1 MMEHQ
6 ISPGQGSR
14 RRRRRIGRGNA
25 AGQGTYAGKGLKGQ
39 KARSGKGP
47 RPGFEGGQLPLIK
60 RLPEKRG
67 FTNIFKERYSLV
79 NVGDLESY
87 AGDEP
92 ITKEMLRDLG
102 LVKNL
107 KHPIKILGDGD
118 LTKSVTIQADK
129 FSGTA
134 KQKIEKAG
142 GKVEEVSN

>member
-1 MMEHQ
+1 M
-6 ISPGQGSR
+6 
-14 RRRRRIGRGNA
+14 
-25 AGQGTYAGKGLKGQ
+25 
-39 KARSGKGP
+39 
-47 RPGFEGGQLPLIK
+47 PLIK

-118 LTKSVTIQADK
+118 LTKSVTVQADK

-142 GKVEEVSN
+142 GKAEEVSN

>member
-6 ISPGQGSR
+6 ISPRSGSR

-25 AGQGTYAGKGLKGQ
+25 AGQGTHAGKGLGGQ
-39 KARSGKGP
+39 KSRSGKP
-47 RPGFEGGQLPLIK
+47 TRPGFEGGQLPLIK

-67 FTNIFKERYSLV
+67 FTNIFKERYSLI

-87 AGDEP
+87 DGDRP

-118 LTKSVTIQADK
+118 LTKSVTVQADK

-142 GKVEEVSN
+142 GKAEEVSN